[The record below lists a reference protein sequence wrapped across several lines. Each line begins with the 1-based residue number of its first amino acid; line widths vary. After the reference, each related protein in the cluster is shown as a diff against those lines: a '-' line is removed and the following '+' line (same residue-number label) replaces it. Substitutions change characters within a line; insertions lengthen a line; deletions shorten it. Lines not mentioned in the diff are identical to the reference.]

1 MKKLCLSLLVLG
13 LSAFSQSQIE
23 IPDLYEQNQTYD
35 HNSLILKY
43 ISLEKSYP
51 DKCKLITYGVSDCG
65 RPLHLFVMNREGC
78 FSADKLDRQNK
89 SVLLI
94 NNGIHPG
101 EPCGIDGSLKLSRE
115 LLEKDKLPKDVI
127 IAIIPMYNI
136 GGGTNRSCCS
146 RANQNG
152 PEEYGFRGNAR
163 NLDLNRDFIKLDSR
177 NAHEFVKI
185 FQEWDP
191 NVFVDTHTSNGADYQ
206 HVMTLITTQLSKLH
220 PILADYTREKFNP
233 YLFSKMKKDDYP
245 MVPYMHLAG
254 KTPKDGIIDYLETP
268 RYSTGYAAQFDC
280 IGFVSEAHMLKPYK
294 DRVKSTILLLQH
306 IVDFMQKNNSDLIQM
321 RQKTREAKKSLKSLA
336 INYELDTSKHNLIA
350 FNGYEAAYKKSEI
363 SGLDRLYYDRKK
375 PYTTKIK
382 YFNHYNATDTILAP
396 KAYVIPQA
404 WREVIDHLKV
414 NGVPL
419 EKIKQDSSIVVESSY
434 IDDYQ
439 TVESPYEGHYL
450 HYQTKTRYEQ
460 QSLQFYRG
468 DYIVKLGTDKHDQF
482 IMEVLEARNVDSY
495 FNWNFFDEIL
505 MQKEW
510 FSSYVFEDK
519 AAEILRNNP
528 DLQRKLDDKRVRD
541 SEFANNARA
550 QLAFVYY
557 NSDFYESS
565 HMRYPVYR
573 IIK

>member
-1 MKKLCLSLLVLG
+1 MKNLGLSLLMMWLTI
-13 LSAFSQSQIE
+13 LSNAQIE

-43 ISLEKSYP
+43 ISLEKKYP
-51 DKCKLITYGVSDCG
+51 GKCKLITYGASDCG
-65 RPLHLFVMNREGC
+65 RPLHLFVMNDDGE
-78 FSADKLDRQNK
+78 FLAEKLDRKDK
-89 SVLLI
+89 SVFLI

-101 EPCGIDGSLKLSRE
+101 EPCGIDGSLKLSRD
-115 LLEKDKLPKDVI
+115 LLANDKLPKNVV

-163 NLDLNRDFIKLDSR
+163 NLDLNRDFIKLDSK

-206 HVMTLITTQLSKLH
+206 HVMTLITTQLNKLH
-220 PILADYTREKFNP
+220 PSLANYTREHFNP
-233 YLFSKMKKDDYP
+233 YLFSNMEKDNYP
-245 MVPYMHLAG
+245 MVPYMNLAG
-254 KTPKDGIIDYLETP
+254 KTPKDGIVDYLETP

-306 IVDFMQKNNSDLIQM
+306 MLNFMSTNNANLIQA
-321 RQKTREAKKSLKSLA
+321 REETRKAKKQLTSLA
-336 INYELDTSKHNLIA
+336 INYVLDTTKHALID
-350 FNGYEAAYKKSEI
+350 FNGFEAAYKKSDV

-375 PYTTKIK
+375 PYSTKIK
-382 YFNHYNATDTILAP
+382 YFNHYTATDSINIP
-396 KAYVIPQA
+396 KAYIIPQA
-404 WREVIDHLKV
+404 WREVISRLKV
-414 NGVPL
+414 NGVPMSQ
-419 EKIKQDSSIVVESSY
+419 IKQDTTITVQSSY
-434 IDDYQ
+434 IEDYQ
-439 TVESPYEGHYL
+439 TVKSPYEGHYL
-450 HYQTKTRYEQ
+450 HYITSTRYEE

-468 DYIVKLGTDKHDQF
+468 DYIVNLGTDKHDQF
-482 IMEVLEARNVDSY
+482 IIEALEARSVDSY

-528 DLQRKLDDKRVRD
+528 DLQRKLDDKRVRYP
-541 SEFANNARA
+541 EFASDARA

-557 NSDFYESS
+557 NSEFYESS

-573 IIK
+573 IVK

>member
-1 MKKLCLSLLVLG
+1 MKKLCLSLLMLG
-13 LSAFSQSQIE
+13 LSAFSQAQIE

-43 ISLEKSYP
+43 ISLEKTYP
-51 DKCKLITYGVSDCG
+51 DKCKLITYGASDCG
-65 RPLHLFVMNREGC
+65 RPLHLFVMNQEGD

-89 SVLLI
+89 SVILI

-115 LLEKDKLPKDVI
+115 LLENARLPKDVI

-220 PILADYTREKFNP
+220 PTLADYTREKFNP

-306 IVDFMQKNNSDLIQM
+306 IVDFMQQNNNDLIQM
-321 RQKTREAKKSLKSLA
+321 RQKTREAKKAIKSLA
-336 INYELDTSKHNLIA
+336 INYELDTSKHNLID
-350 FNGYEAAYKKSEI
+350 FNGYEAGYKKSEI
-363 SGLDRLYYDRKK
+363 SGLDRLYYDRKQ

-382 YFNHYNATDTILAP
+382 YFNHYNATDTIFAP

-404 WREVIDHLKV
+404 WREVINHLKV

-419 EKIKQDSSIVVESSY
+419 EKIKRDSTIVVESSY

-541 SEFANNARA
+541 PEFSNNARA

-573 IIK
+573 ILK